1 MRLLWKLLILLALAI
16 AGALLWQKL
25 AADPGYLQLVWG
37 GWSLETTLPVAI
49 AVALLAL
56 ALLLVLAW
64 LIRLPFKGWKQAR
77 ERRARRHMADGLL
90 AMHRGEWRR
99 AELQFASAARDPQ
112 LAVAA
117 QLQAEEA
124 ARRAGRLSEARAWLD
139 AARDSGGEGD
149 VRLLEAQRRLLDGLP
164 ETALERFESEGER
177 PRGPRALHLQLQ
189 ALNAAGRA
197 GESLGQLG
205 ALRKARVLGEG
216 AQSHFETETAA
227 AALEQAADVD
237 QLIARWRS
245 LGRAQRRQSTVTDA
259 FVSRALALK
268 EGRRAARAIE
278 DSVKREWDDPLA
290 ARYGELDDSEP
301 RQRIKR
307 LEAWLQQHPDSP
319 NLQLAL
325 GRLCRREELWGKSLD
340 YLGRALKHGAGAPAW
355 EALGELNADRGNLPR
370 ARLCYLNALR
380 LGRGDDAVPLPE
392 ESRQR
397 AISSEEPAESRD
409 ANGLPRL
416 GR

>member
-49 AVALLAL
+49 AAALIAL
-56 ALLLVLAW
+56 ALLIGLVW

-77 ERRARRHMADGLL
+77 ERRARRYMADGLL
-90 AMHRGEWRR
+90 AVHRGEWRR
-99 AELQFASAARDPQ
+99 AEQNFAAAARDPQ

-117 QLQAEEA
+117 QLNAEEA
-124 ARRAGRLSEARAWLD
+124 ARRGGRLSEARAWLD

-149 VRLLEAQRRLLDGLP
+149 VRLLEAQRRLDDGLP
-164 ETALERFESEGER
+164 ETALERFESDGER

-205 ALRKARVLGEG
+205 ALRKACVLGDD
-216 AQSHFETETAA
+216 AQSRFETETAA
-227 AALEQAADVD
+227 AALHQAADVE

-245 LGRAQRRQSTVTDA
+245 LGRAQRRQSAVTDA

-278 DSVKREWDDPLA
+278 DSVKREWDDALA

-307 LEAWLQQHPDSP
+307 LETWLEQHPDSP
-319 NLQLAL
+319 SLQLAL
-325 GRLCRREELWGKSLD
+325 GRLCRREELWGKSQD
-340 YLGRALKHGAGAPAW
+340 YLTRALKNGAGAPAW
-355 EALGELNADRGNLPR
+355 EAKAELHADRDNLPR

-380 LGRGDDAVPLPE
+380 LHRGEKAVPLPE
-392 ESRQR
+392 EPRQR
-397 AISSEEPAESRD
+397 AISSEEPTESRD
-409 ANGLPRL
+409 ANGMPRL
-416 GR
+416 GS

>member
-1 MRLLWKLLILLALAI
+1 MKLLWKLLILLALAI
-16 AGALLWQKL
+16 GGALLWQKL
-25 AADPGYLQLVWG
+25 AEDPGYLQLVWG
-37 GWSLETTLPVAI
+37 GWSVETTLPVAI
-49 AVALLAL
+49 AI
-56 ALLLVLAW
+56 LLLSTIVVIGLAW

-77 ERRARRHMADGLL
+77 ERRARRYMADGLL

-99 AELQFASAARDPQ
+99 AEQNFAAAARDPQ

-117 QLQAEEA
+117 QLRAEEA
-124 ARRAGRLSEARAWLD
+124 ARRAGRLAEARNWLD
-139 AARDSGGEGD
+139 AARDSGGESD
-149 VRLLEAQRRLLDGLP
+149 VRLLEAERRLDDDLP
-164 ETALERFESEGER
+164 ETALERFESEGDR
-177 PRGPRALHLQLQ
+177 PRGPRALYVQLM

-205 ALRKARVLGEG
+205 ALRKSRLLGEDV
-216 AQSHFETETAA
+216 QSHFETTTAA
-227 AALEQAADVD
+227 AALQQATDVE

-268 EGRRAARAIE
+268 QGHRAASAIE
-278 DSVKREWDDPLA
+278 DSIKREWDDALA

-307 LEAWLQQHPDSP
+307 LETWLGQHPDSP
-319 NLQLAL
+319 CLQLAL
-325 GRLCRREELWGKSLD
+325 GRLCRREELWGKSFD
-340 YLGRALKHGAGAPAW
+340 YLERALKNGAGAPAW
-355 EALGELNADRGNLPR
+355 EALGELHAARDNLPR

-380 LGRGDDAVPLPE
+380 LGRGEAVVPLPE
-392 ESRQR
+392 QPRQR
-397 AISSEEPAESRD
+397 QIASEEPAESRD

-416 GR
+416 GN

>member
-1 MRLLWKLLILLALAI
+1 MKLLWKLLILLALAI
-16 AGALLWQKL
+16 GGALLWQKL
-25 AADPGYLQLVWG
+25 AEDPGYLQLVWG
-37 GWSLETTLPVAI
+37 GWSVETTLPVAI
-49 AVALLAL
+49 AI
-56 ALLLVLAW
+56 LLLSTIVVIGLAW

-77 ERRARRHMADGLL
+77 ERRARRYMADGLL

-99 AELQFASAARDPQ
+99 AEQNFAAAARDPQ

-149 VRLLEAQRRLLDGLP
+149 VRLLEAQRRLDDGLP
-164 ETALERFESEGER
+164 ETALERFESDGER

-197 GESLGQLG
+197 SESLGHLG
-205 ALRKARVLGEG
+205 ALRKARVLDES
-216 AQSHFETETAA
+216 AQSRFETESAA
-227 AALEQAADVD
+227 AALTQAGDVER
-237 QLIARWRS
+237 LIACWRS
-245 LGRAQRRQSTVTDA
+245 LSRAQRRQSTVTDA

-268 EGRRAARAIE
+268 EGQRAARAIE
-278 DSVKREWDDPLA
+278 DSVKREWDDALA

-307 LEAWLQQHPDSP
+307 LETWLEQHPDSP

-325 GRLCRREELWGKSLD
+325 GRLCRREELWGKSAD
-340 YLGRALKHGAGAPAW
+340 YLNRALKQGAGAPTW
-355 EALGELNADRGNLPR
+355 EALGELNADRDKLPR

-380 LGRGDDAVPLPE
+380 LGRGEKAVPLPE
-392 ESRQR
+392 EPRQR
-397 AISSEEPAESRD
+397 AISSDEPAESRD
-409 ANGLPRL
+409 ANGVPRL
-416 GR
+416 GA

>member
-1 MRLLWKLLILLALAI
+1 MRLLWTLLLLLALAI

-49 AVALLAL
+49 AAGLLAL
-56 ALLLVLAW
+56 ILLIGLVW
-64 LIRLPFKGWKQAR
+64 LIRLPFRGWKQAQQ
-77 ERRARRHMADGLL
+77 RRARRRMADGLL

-99 AELQFASAARDPQ
+99 AEQNFAAAARDPQ

-117 QLQAEEA
+117 QLQAEQA
-124 ARRAGRLSEARAWLD
+124 ARHGGRLSEARAWLD

-149 VRLLEAQRRLLDGLP
+149 VRLLEAQRRLDDGLP
-164 ETALERFESEGER
+164 ETALERFESEGDR

-197 GESLGQLG
+197 GESLGQLA
-205 ALRKARVLGEG
+205 ALRKARVLDE
-216 AQSHFETETAA
+216 ATQSRFETETAA
-227 AALEQAADVD
+227 AALEQAADVE

-259 FVSRALALK
+259 FVSRALAMK
-268 EGRRAARAIE
+268 QGQRAAGAIE
-278 DSVKREWDDPLA
+278 DSVKREWDDALA

-307 LEAWLQQHPDSP
+307 LETWLEQHPDSP
-319 NLQLAL
+319 CLQLAL
-325 GRLCRREELWGKSLD
+325 GRLCRREQLWGKSAD
-340 YLGRALKHGAGAPAW
+340 YLNRAIKQGAGAAAW
-355 EALGELNADRGNLPR
+355 EALGELNADRDNLPR

-380 LGRGDDAVPLPE
+380 LGRGESALPLPE
-392 ESRQR
+392 EPRQS
-397 AISSEEPAESRD
+397 AISSDEPAESRD
-409 ANGLPRL
+409 ANGMPRL
-416 GR
+416 GG